1 MSASNWMVPYMQEIF
16 KLYNLFRLKEIER
29 RGRVRGRQ
37 ESAAEHVYGCLVLA
51 EYFLPKVQQKLDTL
65 KVLRMLVYHDLAEIE
80 AGDTFI
86 LDKEK
91 IKTQKEREA
100 DAAKILR
107 DKIPQKFGKD
117 FREFFDEFLE
127 IKTPEAKFC
136 KAIDQIEPVF
146 HSLYDKQAW
155 IINKFTEQN
164 IRARKEKY
172 FEEFPEIKNTF
183 NKILKYMKERGYF

>member
-1 MSASNWMVPYMQEIF
+1 MEEIF
-16 KLYNLFRLKEIER
+16 KLYNLFKLKEIER

-107 DKIPQKFGKD
+107 DKIPQKT
-117 FREFFDEFLE
+117 
-127 IKTPEAKFC
+127 I
-136 KAIDQIEPVF
+136 
-146 HSLYDKQAW
+146 SLGLRFK
-155 IINKFTEQN
+155 INKTKTTKKTKSCIF
-164 IRARKEKY
+164 IMFY
-172 FEEFPEIKNTF
+172 
-183 NKILKYMKERGYF
+183 L